1 MRGTPLR
8 CPYSRPNS
16 ESLIPANQ
24 SSRIRKKHLRAMT
37 PKTQQGQELCTSQ
50 PENSRR
56 TTKALCSFRC
66 GGIGRHIEE
75 SLSSGVSPED
85 FQNFLRPLCCD
96 LPATRHLPGRGPANH
111 VQNKIAAFIS
121 SSQSE
126 YSRCFASSP
135 EANRRRVSS
144 TMSLKFC
151 P

>member
-111 VQNKIAAFIS
+111 VQNNCSVYQFNL
-121 SSQSE
+121 SQSI
-126 YSRCFASSP
+126 
-135 EANRRRVSS
+135 RVVLQVVQSKPAACIVDHV
-144 TMSLKFC
+144 LGNC